1 MTNNEQETTIVE
13 MYDCGMSANAIR
25 KELGTNIHKV
35 LKILR
40 SHGRKIKYLKY
51 ENIDIKQLKEDYM
64 QVRSS
69 RKLVPKYKCSHETI
83 LKLLKKNGVS
93 TSRSKKNLDNETQ
106 VW

>member
-25 KELGTNIHKV
+25 KELGTNINRV

-40 SHGRKIKYLKY
+40 YHGRKIKYVKY
-51 ENIDIKQLKEDYM
+51 TNIDIEQLKDDYL
-64 QVRSS
+64 QIRSS

-83 LKLLKKNGVS
+83 LKLLKKSGVNV
-93 TSRSKKNLDNETQ
+93 SRSKKNS
-106 VW
+106 